1 MSDAPLA
8 DAGRPRVQWVPG
20 NRIELLVNGEA
31 FYPAV
36 FDAIARAE
44 REVLLETFI
53 LFDDKVGRQLQAA
66 LIAAARRG
74 AQVHVLV
81 DGWGSPDLDPSF
93 TGPLLEA
100 GVQLRAYEPVRR
112 VLGARVNLLRRM
124 HRKLVVVDGRTAFVG
139 GINYSIDHLAEY
151 GPQAKQDYAVRIE
164 GPLVDQIHAFCRSS
178 IDPAPPAGRWWRRL
192 HWPRRRRA
200 EVDDGGALAA
210 FVTRD
215 NHRHRQ
221 DIERQYRIALRG
233 ARERIVL
240 ANAYFFPGW
249 RLLRDLRRA
258 ARRGVQVD
266 LVLQG
271 QPDMAIVQTAAS
283 MLYGHL
289 LRAGVRVHEYCE
301 RPLHGKVAVVDDRW
315 ATVGSSNL
323 DPTSLGLN
331 LEANVFVRDPAFAG
345 ALRDELDRLIE
356 HQCRCVQLE
365 PPGRLAS
372 AWIAVRSAV
381 VFHFLRRFPAWARQ
395 WSASPPRIAPI
406 GAD

>member
-1 MSDAPLA
+1 MNR
-8 DAGRPRVQWVPG
+8 AGASRVQWLPG

-31 FYPAV
+31 YYPSV

-81 DGWGSPDLDPSF
+81 DGWGSADLPQDF
-93 TGPLLEA
+93 TGPLIDA
-100 GVQLRAYEPVRR
+100 GVHLRAYEPAWRL
-112 VLGARVNLLRRM
+112 LGARLNLLRRM
-124 HRKLVVVDGRTAFVG
+124 HRKLVVVDGRVAFVG
-139 GINYSIDHLAEY
+139 GINYSIDHLAEF

-164 GPLVDQIHAFCRSS
+164 GPLVAQIHAFCRAALV
-178 IDPAPPAGRWWRRL
+178 APQPPRERWWRR
-192 HWPRRRRA
+192 WRRPA
-200 EVDDGGALAA
+200 APNPDGEDPGALAA

-215 NHRHRQ
+215 NHGHPS
-221 DIERQYRIALRG
+221 DIEHQYRIALRG
-233 ARERIVL
+233 ARERVVI

-258 ARRGVQVD
+258 ARRGVRVD
-266 LVLQG
+266 LILQG

-283 MLYGHL
+283 LLYGHL

-331 LEANVFVRDPAFAG
+331 LEANVFMRDGDFATRLRSHLDSLIADRCRQVRQD
-345 ALRDELDRLIE
+345 
-356 HQCRCVQLE
+356 
-365 PPGRLAS
+365 PPGRLRS
-372 AWIAVRSAV
+372 AWIALRSAV
-381 VFHFLRRFPAWARQ
+381 VFHFLRGFPLWARK
-395 WSASPPRIAPI
+395 WPASAPRVAPL